1 MTVKWSKGRIAAVAV
16 VVSLASAVGASYV
29 WGPQWI
35 RQAAVE
41 QLSQALGRRVTLDG
55 VEFKLLQLQ
64 LGLKGLTIYEADG
77 QHPFVQVGQAHT
89 QLSWASVRHLAPV
102 VDSLQVTAPQV
113 HLARL
118 DSQRWNYSDIVARLA
133 AQPAKPSTGEPARFS
148 VNNIA
153 LTQGVV
159 TWDDQVSHTRHEVRD
174 LALAL
179 PFISNLPYVADQFI
193 TPQLSAKVDGS
204 PFKLTGKTRPFAKSR
219 DALLNIELSGLPLA
233 SYMALSPVQMGA
245 QLEKAQLD
253 TRLVLNFRQ
262 DDQGSS
268 LHLQGQAA
276 LKDVSVVDEQGDALL
291 RWSALSVKLKDSEP
305 LLNRWTVEQLRWDQP
320 TVWLERERD
329 GKLALVEA
337 FQPKKVAAS
346 ADAATRPQAS
356 ASAASVAASK
366 PAATASG
373 PAGAQTSAQAGS
385 VQFSLAQ
392 LDIHE
397 GRVHWLDGAVPA
409 REAPRAQDLTDIELS
424 LSGLGMAKGQFTDK
438 PLPVKLAARHNDHG
452 ELLLDGLLTLP
463 QAQQALAA
471 QLQVGIHGVELT
483 AAQPYVADQ
492 LNVALT
498 RGELFC
504 DGKLDLQL
512 PSGQPPLIRFNG
524 DASVR
529 GLRSVDKTGGDD
541 FLRWKSLSFKSLQ
554 VVYQDK
560 PKAHPLDLGVG
571 EIGLDD
577 FFARIIVKSTGRLN
591 LQDIVK
597 TAASE
602 AKPEAATATQAEPDP
617 KGKLGK
623 DMAVATGPSPHI
635 AIGRIVM
642 KGGRVDFS
650 DNFIKPNYAANLT
663 DLDGTVSALA
673 SDRSQPAD
681 LNLKGR
687 IDHDSPLSISGKV
700 NPLAPKLYLQLA
712 ARATDIEL
720 TRLTPYAA
728 KYAGYPIT
736 KGKLSVDLKYLIDN
750 GKLDAQN
757 QVYVNQLTFGGHVD
771 SPDAIKLPVLFAIS
785 LLTNSKG
792 EMDVNL
798 PISGTLSDPDFS
810 VGGLVWRVVV
820 NLIEKAVT
828 APFTML
834 ASAFGGNTDELGYV
848 TFAPGSTELSAEA
861 KGKLDTMVKVLLDR
875 PALKLELSGRVDPA
889 TEQDGAKRAYVA
901 SRVKAQKVADLVKQG
916 QAANS
921 EQIVVSDKEYPKYL
935 ERAYLSEPFDKPTN
949 ALGMTKSLPVA
960 EMEKLMLQH
969 ALVDEIWFK
978 SIADARALAVK
989 KYLDEQGHV
998 PVDRLFLVASKLTV
1012 DGISDK
1018 GAPQRVHFSL
1028 AH

>member
-1 MTVKWSKGRIAAVAV
+1 MAVTWTKGRVAVAAV
-16 VVSLASAVGASYV
+16 VVGLASLIGASYA
-29 WGPQWI
+29 WGPEWI
-35 RQAAVE
+35 RQKAVE
-41 QLSQALGRRVTLDG
+41 QLSQTLGRRVTLDA

-64 LGLKGLTIYEADG
+64 LGLRGLTIYEADG
-77 QHPFVQVGQAHT
+77 QHPFMQVGQAHS

-102 VDSLQVTAPQV
+102 VDSLQIIGPQV

-118 DSQRWNYSDIVARLA
+118 DSQRWNYSDIMARLA
-133 AQPAKPSTGEPARFS
+133 AQPAPPPTGEPQRFS
-148 VNNIA
+148 INNIA
-153 LTQGVV
+153 LSQGVL
-159 TWDDQVSHTRHEVRD
+159 TWDDRVSGTRHEIRD
-174 LALAL
+174 LALAV
-179 PFISNLPYVADQFI
+179 PFISNLPYVAEQFI

-219 DALLNIELSGLPLA
+219 DALLNIELTGLPLA
-233 SYMALSPVQMGA
+233 SYMALSPLQIGA
-245 QLEKAQLD
+245 KLEQARLD

-262 DDQGSS
+262 DGKGSS

-276 LKDVSVVDEQGDALL
+276 LKDVSVVDAQGDALL
-291 RWSALSVKLKDSEP
+291 RWSALSVQLKDSEP
-305 LLNRWTVEQLRWDQP
+305 LLNRWTVDAVRWDQP

-329 GKLALVEA
+329 GQLALVEA
-337 FQPKKVAAS
+337 FQPKMPPRPVAAVPAS
-346 ADAATRPQAS
+346 SPASQAA
-356 ASAASVAASK
+356 AASS
-366 PAATASG
+366 
-373 PAGAQTSAQAGS
+373 PAGGG
-385 VQFSLAQ
+385 VQFNIAQ
-392 LDIHE
+392 IDVHE

-424 LSGLGMAKGQFTDK
+424 VSGLGMAKGQFIDQ
-438 PLPVKLAARHNDHG
+438 PLPVKLAARHNEHG
-452 ELLLDGLLTLP
+452 QLLLDGRLTLP
-463 QAQQALAA
+463 QAKQALSA
-471 QLQVGIHGVELT
+471 QLQVGLHGVELT

-504 DGKLDLQL
+504 DGKLDLTL
-512 PSGQPPLIRFNG
+512 PPGQAPVVRFNG
-524 DASVR
+524 DAAVR
-529 GLRSVDKTGGDD
+529 GLRSVDKAGGDD
-541 FLRWKSLSFKSLQ
+541 FLRWKNLAFKSLQ
-554 VVYQDK
+554 VVYQSK

-571 EIGLDD
+571 EIALDD
-577 FFARIIVKSTGRLN
+577 FFARVIVKPTGRLN

-597 TAASE
+597 TAGGAQTDVPPDG
-602 AKPEAATATQAEPDP
+602 APGKGTAP
-617 KGKLGK
+617 
-623 DMAVATGPSPHI
+623 ATGPSPRI

-642 KGGRVDFS
+642 KGGRMDFS

-663 DLDGTVSALA
+663 DLDGSVSALA

-757 QVYVNQLTFGGHVD
+757 QVYVNQLTFGNRVD

-785 LLTNSKG
+785 LLTNSRG

-810 VGGLVWRVVV
+810 VGGLVWRVVL
-820 NLIEKAVT
+820 NLLEKAVT
-828 APFTML
+828 APFSLL
-834 ASAFGGNTDELGYV
+834 ASAFGSDPDELGYV
-848 TFAPGSTELSAEA
+848 TFEPGSTELSAQA
-861 KGKLDTMVKVLLDR
+861 KTKLDALTKALLDR
-875 PALKLELSGRVDPA
+875 PALKLEMSGRVDPA
-889 TEQDGAKRAYVA
+889 TEQEGAKRAYVA

-921 EQIVVSDKEYPKYL
+921 EQVVVSDKEYPKYL

-949 ALGMTKSLPVA
+949 ALGITKSLPVA

-969 ALVDEIWFK
+969 ALVDEMWFK

-1012 DGISDK
+1012 DGIHDK
-1018 GAPQRVHFSL
+1018 GAPQRVDFSL